1 VPGSGLNVSSS
12 HGLERVIEELGK
24 EASGRLSQSPLIDD
38 TDTTLG
44 LLCRCSGL
52 LLQLPGGGLCCFSGN
67 LSGVCGIADGACVS
81 LEIAEA
87 AWILACSR
95 FCLLLCRS
103 GALFSS
109 ILPCFLGFRR
119 SLVGLLLDLLRS
131 FLGSLK
137 SALASSP
144 DLVHDIE
151 GLRHF
156 GKQNGH
162 LSAEVVR

>member
-1 VPGSGLNVSSS
+1 MASVLDVSSS
-12 HGLERVIEELGK
+12 HGLERVVEELGK
-24 EASGRLSQSPLIDD
+24 EASGRLSQSPLVDY
-38 TDTTLG
+38 TDAILG
-44 LLCRCSGL
+44 LLHRCIGL
-52 LLQLPGGGLCCFSGN
+52 FLQLPGGGLCCISGN
-67 LSGVCGIADGACVS
+67 LSSVCGIADSAGVS
-81 LEIAEA
+81 LEIAKA
-87 AWILACSR
+87 AWILAGSR
-95 FCLLLCRS
+95 FCLLLSRS

-109 ILPCFLGFRR
+109 ILPSFLGLRR
-119 SLVGLLLDLLRS
+119 SFISLLLDLLRS

-137 SALASSP
+137 SALAGSP